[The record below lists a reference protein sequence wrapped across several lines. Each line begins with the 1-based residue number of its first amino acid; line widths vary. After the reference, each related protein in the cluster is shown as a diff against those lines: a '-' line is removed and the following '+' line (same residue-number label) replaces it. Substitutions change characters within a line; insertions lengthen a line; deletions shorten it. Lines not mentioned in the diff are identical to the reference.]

1 MFKTT
6 PISVSEVENYI
17 WGNEFMINATSRE
30 SIYPELLVVIQ
41 LNANNQIGKFQSTV
55 NIFQGKVSVF
65 KPYFIIWKW
74 NKEVIASK
82 ITDGQ
87 PSKYSKWKW

>member
-74 NKEVIASK
+74 VVRIFYPFIFICGVVSVRV
-82 ITDGQ
+82 
-87 PSKYSKWKW
+87 